1 MNTNRDVILVDLSNI
16 RDQNGEKARTEKG
29 LVPAFSRSYLDG
41 FEDALRRAAPY
52 AHIVF
57 VAGRAII
64 SKDLWVEGGKRQSTD
79 FKWMKHRTRSKGESD
94 FVYLMQEQKDGE
106 EHVKAD
112 ELILHIARQLHG
124 FIVSNDNYRD
134 PVYRDLLREVG
145 HKHFGPKYDYPSD
158 SWSFELKLH
167 DQVDLI
173 GRSTGFLLEECLTSF
188 SILDQEEEEAFRQYL
203 YEIAIPDFW
212 SERDNYTLDG
222 KKSITQKIAGYIAS
236 ARVVNV
242 PQGKISGTT
251 ASVIRGLSAVGLP
264 HLRYVRFSNQS
275 VELFGQ
281 IKIHNNEMFLE
292 GTPGDKA
299 VLLEGFVDISN
310 PESGFLQ
317 LTGKLRFENG
327 QAILK
332 HRSNSAVMEI
342 GMKRAIEI
350 VGTPREMNRDR
361 ENYVRWVM
369 KPLPWKHRKTK
380 ASQKNIPE
388 VPPIKVEVDEPMIKA
403 VVDEPKID
411 ERDKIIGDP
420 LIRMTRESEKVASDS
435 NGDNEPKTEPVNEV
449 AIEELLDQS
458 VPERGSRK
466 FDSKSKYVIAGA
478 IAVIA
483 VVAAL
488 MPRSAYDDSGCQ
500 GSNPCINDAT
510 SSVPI
515 SRPAPTKWIWRSAE
529 KIWVRE

>member
-64 SKDLWVEGGKRQSTD
+64 SKDLWVEGGRRQSTD

-112 ELILHIARQLHG
+112 ELILHLARQLHG

-134 PVYRDLLREVG
+134 PGYRDLLREVG

-188 SILDQEEEEAFRQYL
+188 SILDQEEEEAFGQYL

-222 KKSITQKIAGYIAS
+222 KKSITQKIADFIGS

-242 PQGKISGTT
+242 PQGKISG
-251 ASVIRGLSAVGLP
+251 AVAPVIRGLSAFGVP
-264 HLRYVRFSNQS
+264 HLRYGRFSNQS

-281 IKIHNNEMFLE
+281 VKIHNNEMFLE

-317 LTGKLRFENG
+317 LTGKLRCENG

-380 ASQKNIPE
+380 GSQKNIPE

-420 LIRMTRESEKVASDS
+420 LIRMTRESEKVAS
-435 NGDNEPKTEPVNEV
+435 
-449 AIEELLDQS
+449 
-458 VPERGSRK
+458 
-466 FDSKSKYVIAGA
+466 DSKSKYVIAGA